1 MSNSKPPARPV
12 AVEDRGGRGI
22 GEARQ
27 SSPSAARNRRPILEV
42 LTRVLPN
49 KGIVLKIGSGT
60 GEHATC
66 FAKALTGLIWMPSDP
81 DEDSRASIEAW
92 IATED
97 LANVR
102 APIAIDVREGV
113 WGV

>member
-1 MSNSKPPARPV
+1 RPRALSLSRTAVVVALARRDNP
-12 AVEDRGGRGI
+12 R
-22 GEARQ
+22 
-27 SSPSAARNRRPILEV
+27 PSAARNRRPILEV

-49 KGIVLKIGSGT
+49 KGIVLEIGSGT

-81 DEDSRASIEAW
+81 DEDSRASIHAW